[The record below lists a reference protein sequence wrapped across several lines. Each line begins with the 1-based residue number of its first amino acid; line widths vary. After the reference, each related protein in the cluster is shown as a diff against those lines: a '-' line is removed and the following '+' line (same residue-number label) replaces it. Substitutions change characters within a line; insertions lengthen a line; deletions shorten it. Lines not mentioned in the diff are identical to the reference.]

1 MNGGEMAVALDDSLG
16 QDHAAGPWIRVD
28 PQRDRVRVCCGGAL
42 ERSEARHLREDCTG
56 LIDRGFDQLIL
67 DLSEATSIAPAVIS
81 AIAAIDRRARLRG
94 CRFSVAPGI
103 GRAAATL
110 RRSGLLG
117 QLQLEGGR
125 EMFLDWSR

>member
-1 MNGGEMAVALDDSLG
+1 MAVALDDSLG
-16 QDHAAGPWIRVD
+16 QDHAAGPWIRVA
-28 PQRDRVRVCCGGAL
+28 PERDRVRVSCGGAL
-42 ERSEARHLREDCTG
+42 ERAAARQLREDCAG

-67 DLSEATSIAPAVIS
+67 DLTEATSIAPAVIS
-81 AIAAIDRRARLRG
+81 AIAAIDRRARLNG
-94 CRFSVAPGI
+94 CRFSVAPGT
-103 GRAAATL
+103 GRAATTL

>member
-1 MNGGEMAVALDDSLG
+1 MMVVALDDSLG
-16 QDHAAGPWIRVD
+16 QDHAGQPWIRVD
-28 PQRDRVRVCCGGAL
+28 PERDRVRVSCGGAL
-42 ERSEARHLREDCTG
+42 ERAEARQLREDCGG
-56 LIDRGFDQLIL
+56 LIDRGFDRLIL
-67 DLSEATSIAPAVIS
+67 DLTEATSIAPAMVS
-81 AIAAIDRRARLRG
+81 AIAAIDRRARLHG
-94 CRFSVAPGI
+94 CRFAIAPGT